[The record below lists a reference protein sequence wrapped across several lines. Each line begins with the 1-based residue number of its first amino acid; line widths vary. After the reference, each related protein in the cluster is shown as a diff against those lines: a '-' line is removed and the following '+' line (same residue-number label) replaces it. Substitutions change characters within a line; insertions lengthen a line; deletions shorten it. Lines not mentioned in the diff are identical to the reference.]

1 MNKEKEFGNLIK
13 MIKRLPVEAPP
24 KDFTDRVTG
33 RLQPKQLSFWKKAY
47 RKALTPTTVSFTPAR
62 LIPSTVALMA
72 LFFIFLLKLSS
83 VGPLYQ
89 AQEAT
94 LDIKSVPVTFAL
106 NATMAEEVS
115 VIGSFNGWESD
126 HHEMRLN
133 KERNQWT
140 LTVMLPPGQH
150 EYAFLINGEK
160 VISDP
165 KATFTRSDGF
175 GSRNSVIFTGNHSEF
190 HL

>member
-1 MNKEKEFGNLIK
+1 M
-13 MIKRLPVEAPP
+13 EAPP
-24 KDFTDRVTG
+24 KDLADRVTVC
-33 RLQPKQLSFWKKAY
+33 LQPKQLSFWKKAY

-62 LIPSTVALMA
+62 LIPSTVALMV

-89 AQEAT
+89 AKEAT
-94 LDIKSVPVTFAL
+94 LDIKSVSVTFAL
-106 NATMAEEVS
+106 KATMADEVS
-115 VIGSFNGWESD
+115 VIGSFNGWEPD

-165 KATFTRSDGF
+165 KATFTRSEGF